1 MNRLTYTVFLSE
13 CQKRGAHE
21 LYSKECCFTGDGVL
35 LFV

>member
-21 LYSKECCFTGDGVL
+21 LYSKEWRFTDDGVL
-35 LFV
+35 